1 MTPKAL
7 ARMPQAYHELTEE
20 QREGRDYLPE
30 LPEVLWVD
38 GNGTARTVA
47 APADKPDGVT
57 GWRYFPPNSRNS
69 RARQM
74 LATWK
79 RLAQIGYQPTSREN
93 YRATLARIEMGVCY
107 A

>member
-7 ARMPQAYHELTEE
+7 ARMPQAYHDLTDD
-20 QREGRDYLPE
+20 QREGRDYLPD
-30 LPEVLWVD
+30 LPEVLWVAA
-38 GNGTARTVA
+38 NGSARTVS
-47 APADKPDGVT
+47 APADKPNGVT
-57 GWRYFPPNSRNS
+57 RST

-79 RLAQIGYQPTSREN
+79 RLAQLGYQPTTREN
-93 YRATLARIEMGVCY
+93 YRATLTRIEMGVCY